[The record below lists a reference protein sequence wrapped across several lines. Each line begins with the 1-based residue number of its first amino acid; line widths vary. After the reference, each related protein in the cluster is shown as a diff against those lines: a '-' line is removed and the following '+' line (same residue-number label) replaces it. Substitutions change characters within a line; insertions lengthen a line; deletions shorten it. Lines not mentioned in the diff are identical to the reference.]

1 MEKTI
6 KAPDG
11 TSLTGEVVRVVESTE
26 RYSDIVLEDGAV
38 LRVKATASEVLR
50 LEGQSDPDGN
60 PLYYAKLYTVIN
72 LLSPP
77 DPAE

>member
-6 KAPDG
+6 QTPDG
-11 TSLTGEVVRVVESTE
+11 ASLTGEVVRVVESTE

-38 LRVKATASEVLR
+38 LRIKATASEALR
-50 LEGQSDPDGN
+50 LEGQSDADGN
-60 PLYYAKLYTVIN
+60 PLYYARLHTVIN

-77 DPAE
+77 DSAK